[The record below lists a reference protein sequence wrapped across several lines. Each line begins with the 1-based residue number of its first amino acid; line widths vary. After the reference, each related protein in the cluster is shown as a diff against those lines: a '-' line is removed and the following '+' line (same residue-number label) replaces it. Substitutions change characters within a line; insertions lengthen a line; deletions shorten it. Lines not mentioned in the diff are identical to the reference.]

1 MEPVKHKDAL
11 CCACNG
17 SLFNAPSGTPEP
29 QPLISTICGHVY
41 HSSCFRENFHSA
53 STLSGELFFV
63 ECPKRVCDEQIRPDN
78 YVLIIAD
85 TREILLSTS
94 ANAVSSESSEALET
108 ADQAAT
114 DERSAQIVALKAQ
127 MVALDSQI
135 KGLSIELDASR
146 ECNRLIQEELREA
159 YESFRQS
166 PKDTSQVNPIVGGL
180 PTIQEALDEQINHL
194 HIEDNQESMEVTH
207 VHTNEEGATLTSV
220 ADDTSANPTKSLPT
234 TTADEA
240 AMNEKKVISLPS
252 MSSTALELTY
262 VPVESA
268 GTTVTPI
275 SAIGFLPEM
284 RNVRDIELNHALWRV
299 IELVNPLGQAAALD
313 AVPVVGVP
321 STTSP
326 ATGAPVLGPVAS
338 RSSPGFPPLP
348 PTQLL
353 TFSQAVARPAAPRN
367 ANSNTVRRAAG
378 GGRNQRRIARAISYE
393 GGESPLRRVAN
404 PQIRRPVI
412 AARRPINRR
421 PANVVQRQLP
431 QQQPQRQQQP
441 QVEPDPANPPSEY
454 VDLASTPDHIRPF
467 TSLILFRRGFTV
479 TANAAT
485 QAYFIHKYMLI
496 GDGSL
501 AAAAWLHLSKTRTTE
516 PPVVPNV
523 TAPSRFLG
531 HNVGYNPLS
540 TAFEQQP
547 EVPPCVI
554 LCFGTNALTNNV
566 PLQDLIT
573 QFGQVIRGLA
583 QHHVREVVVVPP
595 MRIPTRERDW
605 AEFVG
610 RLRIFVPPEGVQ
622 YTYIRDL
629 EELLTQTRPQ

>member
-1 MEPVKHKDAL
+1 MR
-11 CCACNG
+11 
-17 SLFNAPSGTPEP
+17 SR
-29 QPLISTICGHVY
+29 ISFFVFQGE
-41 HSSCFRENFHSA
+41 FPFA

-63 ECPKRVCDEQIRPDN
+63 ECPKRDCDEQIRPDN

-85 TREILLSTS
+85 TREILPSTS
-94 ANAVSSESSEALET
+94 ANAESSESSEALET

-166 PKDTSQVNPIVGGL
+166 PKDTLQVDPIVGGL

-194 HIEDNQESMEVTH
+194 HIEDDQESMEVTH
-207 VHTNEEGATLTSV
+207 VHANEEGATLTSV

-240 AMNEKKVISLPS
+240 AVNEKKVISLPS
-252 MSSTALELTY
+252 TSSTALELTY

-326 ATGAPVLGPVAS
+326 ATGAP
-338 RSSPGFPPLP
+338 
-348 PTQLL
+348 
-353 TFSQAVARPAAPRN
+353 AVARPAALATPRN

-378 GGRNQRRIARAISYE
+378 GGRNQRRNARVIPYE

-454 VDLASTPDHIRPF
+454 ADLASTPDHIRPF
-467 TSLILFRRGFTV
+467 TS
-479 TANAAT
+479 
-485 QAYFIHKYMLI
+485 
-496 GDGSL
+496 
-501 AAAAWLHLSKTRTTE
+501 
-516 PPVVPNV
+516 
-523 TAPSRFLG
+523 
-531 HNVGYNPLS
+531 
-540 TAFEQQP
+540 
-547 EVPPCVI
+547 
-554 LCFGTNALTNNV
+554 
-566 PLQDLIT
+566 
-573 QFGQVIRGLA
+573 
-583 QHHVREVVVVPP
+583 
-595 MRIPTRERDW
+595 
-605 AEFVG
+605 
-610 RLRIFVPPEGVQ
+610 
-622 YTYIRDL
+622 
-629 EELLTQTRPQ
+629 